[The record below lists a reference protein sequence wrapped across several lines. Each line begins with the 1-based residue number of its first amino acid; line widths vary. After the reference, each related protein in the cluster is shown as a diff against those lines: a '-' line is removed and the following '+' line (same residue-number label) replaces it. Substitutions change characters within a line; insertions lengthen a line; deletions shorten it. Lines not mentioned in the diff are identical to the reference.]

1 MTDGDAEDELAGAEI
16 GETVTVE
23 RRQRHH
29 SINSA
34 PSVFSGSDRD
44 VDAEIVAINRIEV
57 DGGFDDW
64 EVVYRGDVTRTAPPY
79 AERAEGVADESED
92 NRRHARLAD
101 WGPFVIGT
109 AVAGLVGWLVFDRVA
124 NTLAKT
130 PQPELAG
137 PAWTVGE
144 LVLMVAMILL
154 LLVALRWAPGMIGG
168 RR

>member
-1 MTDGDAEDELAGAEI
+1 MSDADPLDGADI

-64 EVVYRGDVTRTAPPY
+64 EVVYRGEVTRTAPPY
-79 AERAEGVADESED
+79 PERESNSDEQPGGT
-92 NRRHARLAD
+92 RPRVARLVHWASIA
-101 WGPFVIGT
+101 IGT
-109 AVAGLVGWLVFDRVA
+109 AVAGVVGWVVLHGPA
-124 NTLAKT
+124 SEIAQT
-130 PQPELAG
+130 PQPELTG
-137 PAWTVGE
+137 PSWGLLDMLGLAVMAV
-144 LVLMVAMILL
+144 LVLLSL
-154 LLVALRWAPGMIGG
+154 KYAPGMAGG